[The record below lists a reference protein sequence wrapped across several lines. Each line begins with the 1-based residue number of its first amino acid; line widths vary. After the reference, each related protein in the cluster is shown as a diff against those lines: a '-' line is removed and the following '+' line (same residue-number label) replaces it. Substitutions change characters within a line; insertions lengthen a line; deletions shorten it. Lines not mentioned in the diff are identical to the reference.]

1 MSETTLLDHLA
12 SNDLFKDLDQ
22 ATLKA
27 LDIELK
33 LHHLNKDDV
42 LFKQGDYGDSMYL
55 LIRGRLVIRMQT
67 ADGREI
73 VVGEESEP
81 GTSIGEMAL
90 ITGQSRVVTLFAG
103 SDADLVKLSKVG
115 FELLVK
121 EQPHTL
127 TDLAELAS
135 RRWRQTQLAVLLAN
149 LLGEVDAVALREIDV
164 TNAAIPMT
172 DPGMPSTWL

>member
-1 MSETTLLDHLA
+1 MSETTLLAHLA

-27 LDIELK
+27 LEIELK

-42 LFKQGDYGDSMYL
+42 LFKQGDYGDSMYI
-55 LIRGRLVIRMQT
+55 LIRGRLVVRMQT

-103 SDADLVKLSKVG
+103 SEADLVNLSKAG
-115 FELLVK
+115 FELLVN
-121 EQPHTL
+121 EQPHIL
-127 TDLAELAS
+127 TNLAELAS
-135 RRWRQTQLAVLLAN
+135 RESCRADWNGNNCPMGRSSSTRATQA
-149 LLGEVDAVALREIDV
+149 
-164 TNAAIPMT
+164 TPCT
-172 DPGMPSTWL
+172 SW